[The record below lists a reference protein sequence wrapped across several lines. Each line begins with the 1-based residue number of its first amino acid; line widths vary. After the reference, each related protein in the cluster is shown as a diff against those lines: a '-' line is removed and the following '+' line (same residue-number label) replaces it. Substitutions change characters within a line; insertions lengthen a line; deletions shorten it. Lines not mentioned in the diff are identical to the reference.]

1 MTLEEK
7 YCGYIPIIGKPNIGK
22 STLLNK
28 IVGHK
33 ISITSNKPHT
43 TRNPIIGIHTDGNYQ
58 AIYVDTPGGV
68 VRSDEN
74 IIKSQ
79 QTNFLNITAAS
90 AIIFMVERTSWTK
103 NDINICN
110 KLKIN
115 MSPVLLVI
123 NKIDLIKK
131 KQSLLPYIQFLSTKI
146 NCIEIIPI
154 SAHTGYNIKNMVNI
168 INNLLPKARHEFAK
182 EDFTDQ
188 GHKDRI
194 YEIIREKIMRFLG
207 SELPYIVDID
217 LEKIFFNQNGNY
229 YIYANIVVGSIGHK
243 KIIIGSKGNKIKKI
257 SIAARLDIE
266 VIVKAKVFI
275 KLWVKIKRDLKKF
288 IY

>member
-1 MTLEEK
+1 MTLQEK

-58 AIYVDTPGGV
+58 AIYVDTPGGE
-68 VRSDEN
+68 VRSDET

-90 AIIFMVERTSWTK
+90 AIIFMVERTSWTE

-207 SELPYIVDID
+207 AELPYIVDID

-229 YIYANIVVGSIGHK
+229 YIYATIVVGSIGHK

-266 VIVKAKVFI
+266 LIVKSKVII
-275 KLWVKIKRDLKKF
+275 KLWVKIKKDLKKF